1 MKGLLIKDYKLLML
15 QKKTFLLMLLIAIC
29 MNFAMQDNPGVI
41 IGYLTFFA
49 ALMANT
55 TLSYDEYGNGITF
68 LLTLPVTRKT
78 YVRSKYVGNL
88 LLLLFFWLP
97 STLLEALIYAL
108 QGRIL
113 FRMETMVS
121 VLAILPVSLIFVDF
135 MIPLVLRFGQEKGKL
150 VWAAVGGLIF
160 AVIAVLNALSE
171 AGKLEAVKQL
181 LGKLV
186 QHGILLTVC
195 IIVLSLLG
203 LAVSYGFSVKVMEK
217 KQF

>member
-1 MKGLLIKDYKLLML
+1 ML

-29 MNFAMQDNPGVI
+29 MNFTMRDNPGFI

-55 TLSYDEYGNGITF
+55 TLSYDEYGNGVLF
-68 LLTLPVTRKT
+68 LLTLPVTGKT

-88 LLLLFFWLP
+88 LLLLTFWLA
-97 STLLEALIYAL
+97 SAVLEAVLYTV
-108 QGRIL
+108 QGMQ
-113 FRMETMVS
+113 FFTTETMIGACS
-121 VLAILPVSLIFVDF
+121 ILPCSLIFVDF
-135 MIPLVLRFGQEKGKL
+135 MIPLALRFGQEKGKL

-171 AGKLEAVKQL
+171 AGKLETVKQL
-181 LGKLV
+181 FGNLA

-195 IIVLSLLG
+195 IIGLSLLG
-203 LAVSYGFSVKVMEK
+203 LAVSYGCSVKVMEK
-217 KQF
+217 KIF

>member
-29 MNFAMQDNPGVI
+29 MNFAMQDNQGVI

-78 YVRSKYVGNL
+78 YVRSKYAGNL
-88 LLLLFFWLP
+88 LLILTFWFASAVLEAVLYTVQGMQFFTTETMIGACSILP
-97 STLLEALIYAL
+97 S
-108 QGRIL
+108 
-113 FRMETMVS
+113 
-121 VLAILPVSLIFVDF
+121 SLIFVDF

-181 LGKLV
+181 LGNLV

-195 IIVLSLLG
+195 IIGLSLLG

-217 KQF
+217 KIF

>member
-1 MKGLLIKDYKLLML
+1 
-15 QKKTFLLMLLIAIC
+15 
-29 MNFAMQDNPGVI
+29 
-41 IGYLTFFA
+41 
-49 ALMANT
+49 MANT

-78 YVRSKYVGNL
+78 YVRSKYAGNL
-88 LLLLFFWLP
+88 LLFLFFWLLG
-97 STLLEALIYAL
+97 TLLEALIYAL

-160 AVIAVLNALSE
+160 VIIAALKALSE
-171 AGKLEAVKQL
+171 AGRLEALKQMF
-181 LGKLV
+181 GKMA
-186 QHGILLTVC
+186 QHGVIMTVC

-203 LAVSYGFSVKVMEK
+203 LAVSYSFSVKIMEK
-217 KQF
+217 KIF

>member
-29 MNFAMQDNPGVI
+29 MNFEMQDNPGFI

-55 TLSYDEYGNGITF
+55 TLSYDEYGNGVLF
-68 LLTLPVTRKT
+68 LLTLPVTGKT

-88 LLLLFFWLP
+88 LLLLFFWLS

-113 FRMETMVS
+113 FRMETMGS

-160 AVIAVLNALSE
+160 VIIAALKALSE
-171 AGKLEAVKQL
+171 AGRLEALKQMF
-181 LGKLV
+181 GKMA
-186 QHGILLTVC
+186 QHGVIMTVC

-203 LAVSYGFSVKVMEK
+203 LAVSYSFSVKIMEK
-217 KQF
+217 KIF